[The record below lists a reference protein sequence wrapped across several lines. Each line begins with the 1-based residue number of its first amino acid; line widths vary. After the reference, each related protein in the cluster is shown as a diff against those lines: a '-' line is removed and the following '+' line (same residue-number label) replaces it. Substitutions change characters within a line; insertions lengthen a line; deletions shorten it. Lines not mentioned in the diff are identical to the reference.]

1 MSQVVSQTG
10 SAVMTTAASSATY
23 SVSSSSSSSY
33 SATSSSTSSASTK
46 VMKQSTTTVKS
57 SSSSSSSTTSS
68 GQSSNV
74 NVRSSGMSYSD
85 RIAGDLGI
93 DVGKEMERLRL
104 CMSSE
109 MTNIHSDMF
118 RLKPGSPDAPSPP
131 ALDAPGSAADGS
143 GFVVKLDDNAVRNC
157 IDKAHD
163 DRMKLNFDV
172 QEFDSETINIKTVGN
187 KIEVHAMKKSKKGD
201 EERSEEFSRVYELP
215 TEKDVDP
222 KKVTSSIYQD
232 GVLTIELPVADALGQ
247 QPQAQ

>member
-10 SAVMTTAASSATY
+10 GSAVMTTGASSSTF
-23 SVSSSSSSSY
+23 SSTSSSSSSF
-33 SATSSSTSSASTK
+33 SATSSSTSSTK
-46 VMKQSTTTVKS
+46 VVKQMTTTTKS
-57 SSSSSSSTTSS
+57 SSSSTSSSSRSS
-68 GQSSNV
+68 AV
-74 NVRSSGMSYSD
+74 NVRSSGMNYSD

-93 DVGKEMERLRL
+93 DVGREMDRLRL
-104 CMSSE
+104 CMSDE
-109 MTNIHSDMF
+109 MANIHSDMF
-118 RLKPGSPDAPSPP
+118 RLMPGSPDKPAAPL
-131 ALDAPGSAADGS
+131 ALDAATGVG
-143 GFVVKLDDNAVRNC
+143 GFVVKLDDNAVRSC

-222 KKVTSSIYQD
+222 SKVTSSIYQD

-247 QPQAQ
+247 QPQAP